1 MSQLILVAPAAFK
14 GTLGPRRVADALA
27 VGARR
32 ALPGAAVLQCPIADG
47 GDGLLDAVLAPAALR
62 ERLSVTGP
70 LGEPVSGELGWVD
83 PETAIFESATACG
96 IALLKPEQLDPLR
109 ATTRGVGELVWEAVE
124 RGAKTVVVGLGGSAT
139 VDGGTGAARG
149 LGWEFLDAAGASLP
163 EGGGSLAQLAEF
175 DGGWG
180 IAARVIALADVTT
193 PLVGSRGAAP
203 VFGPQK
209 GAGPEGV
216 KLLSRGLE
224 RLAELMVRHGRG
236 DLATLPGGGAAGGLG
251 AGLVC
256 FAKAQLT
263 GGAEWVLARIGFD
276 AALAKAQLVITGE
289 GSFDRTSLVGK
300 ASGLR
305 VPVLGDLRR
314 PRLGVG
320 LRTAGRRAQEEHQ
333 GALVAL
339 DGARPRGHRGIGRGD
354 PDASQGVGSVGSRV
368 GVHRSARGLQTV
380 QESVSRR

>member
-1 MSQLILVAPAAFK
+1 MSQLILIAPAAFK
-14 GTLGPRRVADALA
+14 GTLGPRQVADALA
-27 VGARR
+27 AGARR
-32 ALPGAAVLQCPIADG
+32 ALPDADVRQCPISDG
-47 GDGLLDAVLAPAALR
+47 GDGLLDAVLAPTALR
-62 ERLSVTGP
+62 ERISVTGP

-139 VDGGTGAARG
+139 VDGGTGAAR
-149 LGWEFLDAAGASLP
+149 
-163 EGGGSLAQLAEF
+163 
-175 DGGWG
+175 
-180 IAARVIALADVTT
+180 
-193 PLVGSRGAAP
+193 

-224 RLAELMVRHGRG
+224 RLAELMARHGRG

-256 FAKAQLT
+256 FARAELA
-263 GGAEWVLARIGFD
+263 GGAEWVLARVGFD

-289 GSFDRTSLVGK
+289 GTFDKTSLVGK
-300 ASGLR
+300 ASGE
-305 VPVLGDLRR
+305 VV
-314 PRLGVG
+314 
-320 LRTAGRRAQEEHQ
+320 RRAQAAETRVAVVAGKVE
-333 GALVAL
+333 GLVGLHAL
-339 DGARPRGHRGIGRGD
+339 DGEGRVLDAAGI
-354 PDASQGVGSVGSRV
+354 
-368 GVHRSARGLQTV
+368 SALGERAVREAFGLPGA
-380 QESVSRR
+380 

>member
-14 GTLGPRRVADALA
+14 GTLGPRQVADALA

-32 ALPGAAVLQCPIADG
+32 AFPDAAVLQCPIADG

-62 ERLSVTGP
+62 ERVSVTGP

-109 ATTRGVGELVWEAVE
+109 ATT
-124 RGAKTVVVGLGGSAT
+124 VVVGLGGSAT

-163 EGGGSLAQLAEF
+163 EGGGSLTQLAEF

-224 RLAELMVRHGRG
+224 RLAELMARHGRG

-256 FAKAQLT
+256 FAKAELA
-263 GGAEWVLARIGFD
+263 GGAEWVLARVGFD

-289 GSFDRTSLVGK
+289 GTFDKTSLVGK
-300 ASGLR
+300 ASGE
-305 VPVLGDLRR
+305 VV
-314 PRLGVG
+314 
-320 LRTAGRRAQEEHQ
+320 RRAQAAKTRVAVVAGKVE
-333 GALVAL
+333 GLVGLHAL
-339 DGARPRGHRGIGRGD
+339 DGEGRVLDAAGI
-354 PDASQGVGSVGSRV
+354 
-368 GVHRSARGLQTV
+368 SALAERAVREAFGLPAA
-380 QESVSRR
+380 

>member
-139 VDGGTGAARG
+139 VH
-149 LGWEFLDAAGASLP
+149 
-163 EGGGSLAQLAEF
+163 GGGA
-175 DGGWG
+175 
-180 IAARVIALADVTT
+180 
-193 PLVGSRGAAP
+193 
-203 VFGPQK
+203 
-209 GAGPEGV
+209 
-216 KLLSRGLE
+216 
-224 RLAELMVRHGRG
+224 
-236 DLATLPGGGAAGGLG
+236 LATLPGGGAAGGLG

-256 FAKAQLT
+256 FAKAELT
-263 GGAEWVLARIGFD
+263 SGADWVLERVGFD

-289 GSFDRTSLVGK
+289 GSFDKTSLVGK
-300 ASGLR
+300 ASGE
-305 VPVLGDLRR
+305 VV
-314 PRLGVG
+314 
-320 LRTAGRRAQEEHQ
+320 RRAQAAKTRVAVVAGERGGGGGPPRPGRE
-333 GALVAL
+333 GRVVGAALVA
-339 DGARPRGHRGIGRGD
+339 GPPAR
-354 PDASQGVGSVGSRV
+354 
-368 GVHRSARGLQTV
+368 
-380 QESVSRR
+380 